1 MPINDD
7 LFVPS
12 EDREPTDAWQCSAFE
27 TRAIHVG
34 QEPDP
39 TTGAVIT
46 PIYQTSTYVQ
56 ESVGVHKGYEYSRTD
71 NPTRTALQ
79 QVLASLEGGQWALS
93 YASGLAATQNIFYLL
108 RPGDHVL
115 LSDDAYGGTYRLV
128 AKVIS
133 NYGIDFSLVDMSD
146 LDAVRQAIRPETK
159 IVWVETPTNPYL
171 KIVDIR
177 GVAALLDGH
186 PARLVVDNTFASP
199 YLQQPLA
206 LGADLVLHSTTKYL
220 GGHSDV
226 VGGAVIGNDPAVFET
241 LKFNQ
246 NAAGAVPGPFDCWL
260 TLRGI
265 KTLALRMERHSANAH
280 AVARFLRNHE
290 AVERVYFPG
299 LPEHPG
305 HDVALRQMRDFSGMV
320 SFTTR
325 GGYEVAAD
333 VVARTKVFQ
342 LAESLGGVESLIE
355 HPGRMTH
362 ASVAGTGAAVEDT
375 LIRLSVGIEHA
386 DDLIADLRQALNAVV
401 EAAVHAD

>member
-1 MPINDD
+1 MSFDER
-7 LFVPS
+7 VP
-12 EDREPTDAWQCSAFE
+12 RERDWDETAFE

-56 ESVGVHKGYEYSRTD
+56 EAVGVHKGFEYSRTD
-71 NPTRTALQ
+71 NPTRSALQ
-79 QVLASLEGGQWALS
+79 AVLASLEGGAWALS

-108 RPGDHVL
+108 RPGDHIL
-115 LSDDAYGGTYRLV
+115 LSDDSYGGTYRLV

-133 NYGIDFSLVDMSD
+133 NYGIDFSLVDMTD
-146 LDAVRQAIRPETK
+146 LEAVRSGIRPNTK
-159 IVWVETPTNPYL
+159 LVWVETPTNPYL

-177 GVAALLDGH
+177 GVANLLQDH
-186 PARLVVDNTFASP
+186 PAKLVVDNTFASP

-226 VGGAVIGNDPAVFET
+226 VGGAVVGNDTGIYDF

-246 NAAGAVPGPFDCWL
+246 NAAGAVPGPFDAWL

-265 KTLALRMERHSANAH
+265 KTLGVRMERHSANARAVAEYLTEQD
-280 AVARFLRNHE
+280 AVAR
-290 AVERVYFPG
+290 VYYPG
-299 LPEHPG
+299 LIDHPG
-305 HDVALRQMRDFSGMV
+305 HEIAKRQMRDYSGMV
-320 SFTTR
+320 SFTIR
-325 GGYEVAAD
+325 GSYEAAAELA
-333 VVARTKVFQ
+333 ARTKVFQ

-355 HPGRMTH
+355 HPGQMTH
-362 ASVAGTGAAVEDT
+362 ASVAGTGAEVEAN
-375 LIRLSVGIEHA
+375 LIRLSVGIEHV
-386 DDLIADLRQALNAVV
+386 DDLIADLKQAV
-401 EAAVHAD
+401 AAVSTAAMPAD